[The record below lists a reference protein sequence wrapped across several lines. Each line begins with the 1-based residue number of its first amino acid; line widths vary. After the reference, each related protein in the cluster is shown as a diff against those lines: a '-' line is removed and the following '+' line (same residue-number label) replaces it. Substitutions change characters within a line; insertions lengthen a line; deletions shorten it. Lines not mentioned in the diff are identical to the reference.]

1 MKILHV
7 ITSLNTGGAEMML
20 TKLVAASLS
29 SNEVHIVISLMDKGT
44 LGDQVSKY
52 AELYSLDLKA
62 GGLSIKSLINL
73 YRIIKQ
79 EDPDIIQGWM
89 YHANI
94 ASLLVNF
101 ILRKNLVWNVRQSL
115 VDIKFEK
122 RLTAILI
129 RMSAFFSGYVDKII
143 FNSHVSLSQ
152 HVKIGFSER
161 NTVVIANGFDLDK
174 FRPQSSEQI
183 LAFKLKYGL
192 PEDSKI
198 FGHVARYHPMK
209 NHIGFIYE
217 ISKILSDQPNLY
229 CVMVGKGV
237 SEVNVELVNA
247 INNTNYPDRFIMIGE
262 RHDLENIYG
271 VFDFIVSSS
280 QWGEAF
286 PNVIGESMA
295 CGTPCIVTDV
305 GDSKHIV
312 ADLGFVYSPS
322 LSEELNPYLN
332 QCINMTTDEYL
343 RLSILC
349 RNHISKNYSI
359 NTIYKQYIQL
369 YKNLLNH
376 S

>member
-20 TKLVAASLS
+20 TKLVAASLFS
-29 SNEVHIVISLMDKGT
+29 KEVHIVISLMDKGT

-62 GGLSIKSLINL
+62 GDLSLKSLINL

-94 ASLLVNF
+94 AALLVNF
-101 ILRKNLVWNVRQSL
+101 ILRKKLVWNVRQSL
-115 VDIKFEK
+115 VDIKLEK

-129 RMSAFFSGYVDKII
+129 RMSAFFSGCVDKII

-152 HVKIGFSER
+152 HVKIGFAER

-192 PEDSKI
+192 PQNSKI

-217 ISKILSDQPNLY
+217 ISKVLFEQPNLY

-237 SEVNVELVNA
+237 SEVNAELVNA
-247 INNTNYPDRFIMIGE
+247 INNTNYPDRFIILGE
-262 RHDLENIYG
+262 RHDLANIYG
-271 VFDFIVSSS
+271 VFDFIVNSS

-286 PNVIGESMA
+286 PNVIGEAMA

-305 GDSKHIV
+305 GDSKYIV

-322 LSEELNPYLN
+322 KSEELNPYLN

-343 RLSILC
+343 RLSISC
-349 RNHISKNYSI
+349 RDHISKNYSI

-369 YKNLLNH
+369 YKKLLNH
-376 S
+376 G